1 MSVTIIV
8 IASVM
13 YDIMVQSLLKIT
25 IPRALTNLHSYIN
38 ASESI
43 FDSWNLL
50 LCGDRW
56 R

>member
-13 YDIMVQSLLKIT
+13 CDITVSSLLKIT
-25 IPRALTNLHSYIN
+25 TPRALSNLHSYIN

-43 FDSWNLL
+43 FDRWNLL